1 VLTLTDRAADV
12 VRAMTTDP
20 RAPQHAGVRLARM
33 ADGVELSLARQ
44 PLLGDDVITGNG
56 LRVFVE
62 RGTSRLLDGHVLD
75 ATTEDGLARFSL
87 AHAGTPAVSRTA
99 DRTAVVEYPAVLQ
112 DVAR

>member
-12 VRAMTTDP
+12 VRAMTRDP

-56 LRVFVE
+56 VRVFVE
-62 RGTSRLLDGHVLD
+62 RGTSRLLDAHVLD

-87 AHAGTPAVSRTA
+87 AHAPAVPIGS
-99 DRTAVVEYPAVLQ
+99 PAATRAAAPVLQ

>member
-12 VRAMTTDP
+12 VRAMTRDP

-87 AHAGTPAVSRTA
+87 AHAVGPAAVGPAAS
-99 DRTAVVEYPAVLQ
+99 TAVVEYPAALQ

>member
-1 VLTLTDRAADV
+1 
-12 VRAMTTDP
+12 
-20 RAPQHAGVRLARM
+20 M

-87 AHAGTPAVSRTA
+87 ARATDGFAVAGSS
-99 DRTAVVEYPAVLQ
+99 AVLQ
-112 DVAR
+112 GVAR

>member
-12 VRAMTTDP
+12 VRAMTRDP

-44 PLLGDDVITGNG
+44 PLLGDEVITGNG
-56 LRVFVE
+56 VRVFVE
-62 RGTSRLLDGHVLD
+62 RGTSRLLDAHVLD

-87 AHAGTPAVSRTA
+87 AHAPAGPIGSPAATPSAA
-99 DRTAVVEYPAVLQ
+99 PVLQ
-112 DVAR
+112 GTAR